1 MFIPARPG
9 GDHRILP
16 PPAGRRS
23 CPFSRSFTATG
34 RRLNG
39 TINEDDLVER
49 VLTWVTNPLFG
60 DAIYDHRYTGY
71 QGFGG
76 VMFPTVMPAERILIN
91 AGEFPG
97 CRAVRT
103 SREEI
108 DDYGRVEYWD
118 AATEIAMVC
127 DGVSVYHEHPSQR
140 VAHMATLIAVT
151 RGSPIETFGHAD
163 LLLRDEHGER
173 RRIMQA
179 DQTVYLHPERD
190 RPAGSAMVV
199 GEDTLPDVIVEVD
212 HTTDVRRRK
221 LALYESWGLPEV
233 WVELPDADSPSRATS
248 RAPGL
253 TIHVLHPDGFY
264 RQSAESR
271 AFPGWTAAEI
281 HRSMNEATLSI
292 ETMAVFER
300 VARALRDQDGA
311 ETGDAPFLHRMRVES
326 HAAGRADGHAAGRAE
341 GRAESLA
348 EQRTP
353 LTAARRRSA
362 RHGKCRHPR
371 PTRDTAARRACRSSA
386 SPSARP
392 ADTPLPAPPPS
403 PCRRRAAW
411 PRARPTA

>member
-1 MFIPARPG
+1 MTTSGTAIP
-9 GDHRILP
+9 
-16 PPAGRRS
+16 RS
-23 CPFSRSFTATG
+23 PSSSSRSASAPTPADAAAAPAPEADATASPT
-34 RRLNG
+34 L
-39 TINEDDLVER
+39 
-49 VLTWVTNPLFG
+49 
-60 DAIYDHRYTGY
+60 DAS
-71 QGFGG
+71 
-76 VMFPTVMPAERILIN
+76 
-91 AGEFPG
+91 EFPG
-97 CRAVRT
+97 CRAVRI

-108 DDYGRVEYWD
+108 DDYGRIEYWD

-127 DGVSVYHEHPSQR
+127 EGVSVYHEHPSQR
-140 VAHMATLIAVT
+140 VAHMAALIALT
-151 RGSPIETFGHAD
+151 RGSAIETFGHAD

-233 WVELPDADSPSRATS
+233 WVEVPDADSPSRAVS
-248 RAPGL
+248 REPGV

-271 AFPGWTAAEI
+271 AFPGWTASEI
-281 HRSMNEATLSI
+281 HRSMNEATLSM
-292 ETMAVFER
+292 ETMAVLER

-326 HAAGRADGHAAGRAE
+326 YAAGQADGHAAGRAE

-348 EQRTP
+348 EQRT
-353 LTAARRRSA
+353 LL
-362 RHGKCRHPR
+362 C
-371 PTRDTAARRACRSSA
+371 
-386 SPSARP
+386 
-392 ADTPLPAPPPS
+392 
-403 PCRRRAAW
+403 RRAARHFGAETAERLAVLIAAVDDPDHFADIGEW
-411 PRARPTA
+411 IVTGASGSELLDRCSRSRPS